1 MRSEVRVGDIDV
13 RRLNRNSHFT
23 AFVDVFHDIVSA
35 PRHRREQR
43 RHEFHRVMRFQICGV
58 VSEQGVCGGMRF
70 IEAVPGE
77 LRHEIENLFDL
88 LWRVAVL
95 HGAGHKAF
103 ALSGHLF
110 GDLLAHRAA
119 QQVGFTERISSK
131 AISDLH
137 DLFSMATISN
147 AVTISSFLVL
157 CRGTSSVSGRG
168 EMTTPAACTP
178 ALRTR
183 PSSLRAVSSNCRI
196 WLSLSYAC
204 CRAGESL
211 MARSSFMLSWFGTIL
226 AIRSTSL

>member
-1 MRSEVRVGDIDV
+1 G
-13 RRLNRNSHFT
+13 
-23 AFVDVFHDIVSA
+23 
-35 PRHRREQR
+35 
-43 RHEFHRVMRFQICGV
+43 
-58 VSEQGVCGGMRF
+58 SEQGVCGGMRF

-137 DLFSMATISN
+137 DLFLIDDYAKRLLQSFLHFRKLISN
-147 AVTISSFLVL
+147 
-157 CRGTSSVSGRG
+157 
-168 EMTTPAACTP
+168 
-178 ALRTR
+178 
-183 PSSLRAVSSNCRI
+183 SLRSLFAFNKATNHASLIRPGPVERI
-196 WLSLSYAC
+196 
-204 CRAGESL
+204 
-211 MARSSFMLSWFGTIL
+211 
-226 AIRSTSL
+226 